1 MIFWFSGTGNSEWVA
16 RMIAKML
23 PDDRLVN
30 MAEAVCQ
37 GDFSYHLA
45 EGETLGFC
53 FPTHAWNLPLVVDDF
68 FSHLQLTGGEQ
79 AYTYYICTCGDDCG
93 RQHHRLKLTLQ
104 RHGLHLDMGM
114 EIPMP
119 NTYVCLPGFDTD
131 SDDLMRE
138 KCRKATERVAFS
150 VQLIR
155 ERRTDEYHLIRSSW
169 ARTKTYL
176 LGKAF
181 RRWLMNP
188 QDFHTTDACNGCGLC
203 MKSCP
208 LHNITLLPGERRPQ
222 WKNHC
227 TLCLSC
233 YHRCP
238 QQAIRF
244 GKYTEKKGQ
253 YHRKDFLA
261 DP

>member
-155 ERRTDEYHLIRSSW
+155 ERRTDE
-169 ARTKTYL
+169 
-176 LGKAF
+176 
-181 RRWLMNP
+181 
-188 QDFHTTDACNGCGLC
+188 
-203 MKSCP
+203 
-208 LHNITLLPGERRPQ
+208 
-222 WKNHC
+222 
-227 TLCLSC
+227 
-233 YHRCP
+233 
-238 QQAIRF
+238 
-244 GKYTEKKGQ
+244 
-253 YHRKDFLA
+253 
-261 DP
+261 